1 MSFLY
6 TSYADGGVIRLGK
19 MDMGKGMEQ
28 MAQTE
33 LQKTEETIKDEMKRL
48 ESRFV
53 GGWNNT
59 ETMKRYLELKR
70 KLEELK

>member
-33 LQKTEETIKDEMKRL
+33 LQKTEETIKDEMKRI
-48 ESRFV
+48 EGRFV

-59 ETMKRYLELKR
+59 ETMTRYLELKR
-70 KLEELK
+70 KLGELK

>member
-6 TSYADGGVIRLGK
+6 SSYTDGGVIKLGK
-19 MDMGKGMEQ
+19 MDMGKGVEQ
-28 MAQTE
+28 MVKTE
-33 LQKTEETIKDEMKRL
+33 LQKTEETIRDEMKRL

-70 KLEELK
+70 KLGELK